1 MINHNPAEDLLLNQ
15 VWHNVKEGLLTDAE
29 SLASKLT
36 RTYPDF
42 SSGWYAASFI
52 ASKLGNSANA
62 NLFIDKALA
71 RSPNNARF
79 TLQKS
84 LVLDS
89 LGKTADAVAMAH
101 SAVEQAPNDPD
112 LLSEVGSFLS
122 YCELHNDAATVLR
135 RAVSLSPNDS
145 RFLYNLAAVLRFNGS
160 LEETEALYDKAISLA
175 PHDYEAYYNRT
186 ELRQQTRENN
196 HIDELEHHLAKN
208 AKSWQ
213 DQMLLRYALAKEYED
228 IGLFDN
234 SISHLRNGSRIRRSN
249 MAYELE
255 SDLETIDRIIKTFDS
270 ELLHSAANGFTSKE
284 PIFIIG
290 LPRTGTTLIERML
303 SNHTDVLSVG
313 ESNNFAT
320 AMIKESRRISVN
332 QVLTRDEL
340 VKCSATVDFAA
351 LGRSY
356 VKSTRP
362 RSGEFSHFVDK
373 LPLNFLYTGLIHLA
387 LPNAKIVHVIRH
399 PMDTCYAI
407 YKKLFRGAYPFSYD
421 LEELGQYFLAYTK
434 LLEHWHQMLPGRIF
448 KIAYEDLILEPRR
461 QLGDLLEY
469 CELNW
474 QENCINFQNNPQ
486 PTTTASASQVR
497 QPIYTSSI
505 GKWTNYRQAL
515 EPLETLLE
523 NAGIEIP
530 T

>member
-1 MINHNPAEDLLLNQ
+1 MTSHKPAEDSLLNQ
-15 VWHNVKEGLLTDAE
+15 IWRHVKEGLLVDAE
-29 SLASKLT
+29 SLASELT
-36 RTYPDF
+36 RKYPDF
-42 SSGWYAASFI
+42 SSGWYVASFV
-52 ASKLGNSANA
+52 ASKLGKIANA
-62 NLFIDKALA
+62 NQFIDKALA
-71 RSPNNARF
+71 RNPNNARF

-84 LVLDS
+84 LVLGS
-89 LGKTADAVAMAH
+89 SGKTANAVTMAH
-101 SAVEQAPNDPD
+101 SAAEQAPDDPD

-122 YCELHNDAATVLR
+122 YCEQHNDAATMLR
-135 RAVSLSPNDS
+135 RAVDLSPNES

-175 PHDYEAYYNRT
+175 PHDYEAYYNRS
-186 ELRQQTRENN
+186 ELRQQTRKNN
-196 HIDELEHHLAKN
+196 HIDELEHHLAKH

-213 DQMLLRYALAKEYED
+213 DQMLLSYALAKEYED

-234 SISHLRNGSRIRRSN
+234 SISHLGNGSRIRRGN
-249 MAYELE
+249 TAYELE
-255 SDLETIDRIIKTFDS
+255 SDLETIDQIIKTFDS
-270 ELLHSAANGFTSKE
+270 EILHPTPTGFTSAE

-303 SNHTDVLSVG
+303 SSHTDVLSVG
-313 ESNNFAT
+313 ESNNFASELIRET
-320 AMIKESRRISVN
+320 RRISDDR
-332 QVLTRDEL
+332 VLTRDQL
-340 VKCSATVDFAA
+340 VKRSATVDFAA
-351 LGRSY
+351 LGESY
-356 VKSTRP
+356 INSTRP

-421 LEELGQYFLAYTK
+421 LEELGKYFLAYTD
-434 LLEHWHQMLPGRIF
+434 LMNHWHQLLPGRIF
-448 KIAYEDLILEPRR
+448 KIAYEDLIFEPRK

-469 CELNW
+469 CELDW
-474 QENCINFQNNPQ
+474 QENCLNFQTNPQ

-515 EPLETLLE
+515 KPLEKILE
-523 NAGIEIP
+523 NAGIDIP